1 MKQMRYLLAV
11 CLLAL
16 SVVASGQKIKL
27 KKGDVL
33 IDDTPW
39 LKYDGC
45 GTFDSACS
53 LINAGGDEIIFVKMV
68 GIEGEKPITPSNPH
82 GTLTYYE
89 VKFLGLNAVAEFED
103 ISQKRVIEN
112 LYKGKVV
119 AADGTLDEEMV
130 QRFVEK
136 YGNPVSARLNRNTNT
151 TNTVIIHDEA
161 PRSGVN
167 IHLGR

>member
-1 MKQMRYLLAV
+1 MKKIANIVIMV
-11 CLLAL
+11 LLAL
-16 SVVASGQKIKL
+16 SATVSAQKVKL

-33 IDDTPW
+33 VDETPW

-53 LINAGGDEIIFVKMV
+53 LLNAAGDEIIFIKMIS
-68 GIEGEKPITPSNPH
+68 IEGEKPITSSNPR
-82 GTLTYYE
+82 GTLTYLE
-89 VKFLGLNAVAEFED
+89 VKFLGLNASTEFENV
-103 ISQKRVIEN
+103 SRKTVIEY
-112 LYKGKVV
+112 LYKGKLV

-130 QRFVEK
+130 QRFIEK
-136 YGNPVSARLNRNTNT
+136 YGSPVSARLNRGSNT

-167 IHLGR
+167 IHLGK